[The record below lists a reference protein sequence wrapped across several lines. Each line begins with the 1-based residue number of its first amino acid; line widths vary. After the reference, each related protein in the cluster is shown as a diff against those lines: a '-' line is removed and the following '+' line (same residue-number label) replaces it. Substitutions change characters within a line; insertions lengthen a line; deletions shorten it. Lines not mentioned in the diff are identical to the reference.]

1 MVSVKLFT
9 VLVTASGL
17 WAVHA
22 GKCKPHTSFLT
33 LTSGA
38 STTTSFSSSYFK
50 STDDEVDV
58 ASSTEH
64 PTSTDSVETISSG
77 MSASSATTLD
87 QPTAP
92 GSSLSD
98 PTATIDSTVSS
109 DDIVIDVSTFS
120 SSPTSEILDDTATFG
135 PSTTTTN
142 AIEILTDATTLSDTA
157 VLSDTTAPA
166 DTGDI
171 NASTGSDAPREA
183 SVSTGLTTFIEKTTT
198 TDTATS
204 AQSTSAE
211 IIDTTETIVTTETT
225 TSMDATTTEFTTISA
240 LDSASTTENLWTSTT
255 IVSCPVYSNLLDD
268 PSFEGENNAP
278 NRWELKLQFDGTA
291 VTYQKQSSNSQDVPR
306 AHSGDQFVLLGTNV
320 GTDMRRVVSLDKKKY
335 QLWITYAAISDP
347 DEDWGF
353 NFIVV
358 TRNGHA
364 FRQLTN
370 VPKGEPFVYREES
383 TVFQGWKDDFIQ
395 PFVRLNSGSK
405 PRLVAIDDIY
415 VAEYVPSCV
424 MTTEKSE
431 LCGGIQGFVGNSA
444 KSYRMVTFDQGD
456 VEICAQLCA
465 RDEIFSKKPKTNWE
479 LLLEREEEWCSTNGH
494 VGNVPVLTAC
504 RLDIAKAQSAVACFM
519 ITRNG
524 SVREKALL

>member
-465 RDEIFSKKPKTNWE
+465 RDESCVTFGWQVEQYFKSCSLFKEAKDKLGITIRTGRGMVFY
-479 LLLEREEEWCSTNGH
+479 ERSCWQCTG
-494 VGNVPVLTAC
+494 
-504 RLDIAKAQSAVACFM
+504 LDCLPS
-519 ITRNG
+519 
-524 SVREKALL
+524 